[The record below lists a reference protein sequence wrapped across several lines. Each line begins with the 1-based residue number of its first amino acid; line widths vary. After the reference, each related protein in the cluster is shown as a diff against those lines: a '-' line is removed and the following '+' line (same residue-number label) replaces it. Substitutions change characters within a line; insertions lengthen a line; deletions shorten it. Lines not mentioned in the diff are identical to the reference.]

1 MSDLYFTAYAVS
13 FGAVFIPAAL
23 LYVVLR
29 HCLASSASGDD
40 ERNERDGDG

>member
-1 MSDLYFTAYAVS
+1 MSDLYLTAYAVS
-13 FGAVFIPAAL
+13 FGAIFLPAAL

-29 HCLASSASGDD
+29 HCLASGASGDD